1 MYIPLFT
8 LLEPICIQQFIF
20 LVLYHSRTMQQK
32 YSSSYSVKL
41 ILLNIL
47 FKKLM
52 TIPWITGYASLYLDP
67 DIKVSFRIILERNFK
82 QTSTVLFLWIIILA

>member
-1 MYIPLFT
+1 
-8 LLEPICIQQFIF
+8 
-20 LVLYHSRTMQQK
+20 MQQK

-52 TIPWITGYASLYLDP
+52 TIHWITGYASLYLDP

>member
-52 TIPWITGYASLYLDP
+52 TIHWITGYASLYLDP
-67 DIKVSFRIILERNFK
+67 EGFF
-82 QTSTVLFLWIIILA
+82 